1 MFHDP
6 YFAKKTVHHPGFKM
20 ASTCDCIIC
29 NIAFARAIHRRTFAP
44 LISRSSTKYQNPNI
58 KAWTWF
64 KKTDFEQH
72 LQIKLKKKHLIDPT
86 KVFSISGS
94 IIFSRNRQKARHGP
108 KDFGPPRLVAQLN
121 TWGNQQLWLMCK
133 KYLITS
139 QHMKQWWLW
148 WLVMITVCIHKP
160 VCRP

>member
-72 LQIKLKKKHLIDPT
+72 FQIKLKKHLIDPT

-94 IIFSRNRQKARHGP
+94 IIFSQKSTKSEAWSQ
-108 KDFGPPRLVAQLN
+108 RLWSSQVGGTAQH
-121 TWGNQQLWLMCK
+121 WGNQQLWLMCK